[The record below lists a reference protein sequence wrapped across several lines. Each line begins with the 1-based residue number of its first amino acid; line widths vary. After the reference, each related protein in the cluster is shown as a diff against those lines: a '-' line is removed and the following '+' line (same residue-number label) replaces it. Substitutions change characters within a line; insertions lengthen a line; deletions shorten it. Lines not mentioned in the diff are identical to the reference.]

1 MMRILI
7 ADDHPLYTEGL
18 KNFLEDDFEI
28 TGIVEDGKTAVKEA
42 LSSKPDVILMDIKM
56 PVIDGIEA
64 TRLIKEELPDSK
76 IIILT
81 SFEREDS
88 IIKAIEAG
96 ASGYL
101 LKSLDGEQL
110 IQNLKEME
118 QGKSPFS
125 PGLEGFLLQN
135 IRKSGDAETEKEEKK
150 FTARQIDVIK
160 LLVKGYTYKEIAG
173 QLYLSE
179 RTVKYHMKKIK
190 EKLGVETRRDVIKY
204 ISSKYD
210 INIASINVDKSE
222 M

>member
-1 MMRILI
+1 MRILI

-101 LKSLDGEQL
+101 LKSLDGDQL

>member
-1 MMRILI
+1 MRILI